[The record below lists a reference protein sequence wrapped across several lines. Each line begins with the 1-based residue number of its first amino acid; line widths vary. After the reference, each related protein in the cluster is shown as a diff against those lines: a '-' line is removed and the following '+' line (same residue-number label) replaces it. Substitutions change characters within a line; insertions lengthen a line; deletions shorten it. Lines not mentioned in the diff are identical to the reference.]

1 MRVKKVMSNS
11 KVVFRT
17 GGYYLSRRRLLRGSN
32 THNVVK
38 RTFIWLR
45 LGLSWVSTIIDILQ
59 WQKANF
65 ATKLS
70 TIGGTMGL
78 LTGFSVISGVEFVYF
93 VTRIIVGWMRSLMDK
108 IKRLKQALRSLWN
121 RITEKKDDPNR
132 VVSLA

>member
-1 MRVKKVMSNS
+1 MVHVVEIKNKK
-11 KVVFRT
+11 
-17 GGYYLSRRRLLRGSN
+17 
-32 THNVVK
+32 
-38 RTFIWLR
+38 
-45 LGLSWVSTIIDILQ
+45 IIIIIINILQ

-78 LTGFSVISGVEFVYF
+78 LTGFSVISGVEFAYF
-93 VTRIIVGWMRSLMDK
+93 VARIIVGWMRSLIDK

-132 VVSLA
+132 VVSIA